1 MTVGAD
7 WSTKTSPASP
17 SSSID
22 LNIDFDN
29 AEFDNKIREEWLAR
43 RLREREAAARREGS
57 FERFGPDAFEDAVQY
72 FVGLLS
78 RDADQK
84 RPIYLA
90 DPHFMTQLTDD
101 SGTDLNLKK
110 LCIDMFA
117 ATAGTP
123 LLILCAKKRQNPG
136 EPPPWWVLASRAD
149 KRPMSVFGRS

>member
-1 MTVGAD
+1 MGLRVVSA
-7 WSTKTSPASP
+7 
-17 SSSID
+17 
-22 LNIDFDN
+22 N
-29 AEFDNKIREEWLAR
+29 ER
-43 RLREREAAARREGS
+43 RLRVGKAVSSAS
-57 FERFGPDAFEDAVQY
+57 GPDAFEDAVQY

-123 LLILCAKKRQNPG
+123 LLILCAKKRQKSG
-136 EPPPWWVLASRAD
+136 RASAMVVLASRAD
-149 KRPMSVFGRS
+149 NGPCQCSVVPEPQRRETWIP